1 MPVVQSLRTHL
12 VTELRDLLDAEHQLT
27 KVLGDFAK
35 RATTPALRAAFEQH
49 LTETEGQIR
58 RLEDAF
64 ASLGESSQ
72 RKRCEGI
79 QGLIREGNGVVGSTP
94 EGVLRDA
101 VMITSAQK
109 VEHYE
114 MASYGTARTYATVL
128 GEPKLA
134 ALLDDTL
141 QEEKNA
147 DAKLTAIAEERVN
160 EKAAEEWHQLAGVVI
175 EQAVSAA
182 GRAIGVGARTV
193 KRAAEAIRQRS
204 PSRSDEADAIGPGS
218 SSRHGSI
225 ERADSANQVPRSA
238 PSPARR
244 LGQRSRRTANRK
256 AARTPARR
264 STSRKTKK
272 RAQK

>member
-1 MPVVQSLRTHL
+1 M
-12 VTELRDLLDAEHQLT
+12 RDLLDAEHQLT

-49 LTETEGQIR
+49 LTETEGQLR
-58 RLEDAF
+58 RIEDAF

-114 MASYGTARTYATVL
+114 MASYGTARTYATLL
-128 GEPKLA
+128 GEPKVA

-160 EKAAEEWHQLAGVVI
+160 EKAAEEWHQLA
-175 EQAVSAA
+175 
-182 GRAIGVGARTV
+182 
-193 KRAAEAIRQRS
+193 
-204 PSRSDEADAIGPGS
+204 
-218 SSRHGSI
+218 
-225 ERADSANQVPRSA
+225 
-238 PSPARR
+238 
-244 LGQRSRRTANRK
+244 
-256 AARTPARR
+256 
-264 STSRKTKK
+264 
-272 RAQK
+272 